1 MIGMEN
7 APLKFKIADQII
19 MGNLEPLAPRATVY
33 RPMPRIQSSDTIQ
46 GPLRVTEE
54 FKRAHEEKVKERMR
68 KDFQEGIKAYEKKI
82 IDQLAKKARY
92 QKNISKLNP
101 NDPKEHKK
109 IVVLNFKIRR
119 INEKLEILQK
129 ESGINLNNINTGS
142 RLERF
147 INFVKETATKIV
159 KKVKKFFKRNYDIIM
174 GVASIV
180 LPFFGAIIMKK
191 LFGA

>member
-1 MIGMEN
+1 
-7 APLKFKIADQII
+7 
-19 MGNLEPLAPRATVY
+19 
-33 RPMPRIQSSDTIQ
+33 
-46 GPLRVTEE
+46 
-54 FKRAHEEKVKERMR
+54 MR